1 MENTHTRMTV
11 GLSGVPAHVLE
22 RALEEG
28 LAGSRNDV
36 IRQALVLYGE
46 KLGLLDNEG
55 PLSEEVARAIGA
67 AKTEKNVSHKEVKKR
82 LGL

>member
-1 MENTHTRMTV
+1 MTI
-11 GLSGVPAHVLE
+11 GLSGIPAHVLE
-22 RALEEG
+22 RAVEEG
-28 LAGSRNDV
+28 LSGSRNDV

-55 PLSEEVARAIGA
+55 PLDEDAAGAIEAARATKSI
-67 AKTEKNVSHKEVKKR
+67 SHKELKKR

>member
-1 MENTHTRMTV
+1 ME
-11 GLSGVPAHVLE
+11 LLGVPAHVLE

-55 PLSEEVARAIGA
+55 PLSEEVSKAIDA
-67 AKTEKNVSHKEVKKR
+67 AGSEKSISHKEVKKR